1 LWFTEDGE
9 ETGNEIG
16 KAVLGFN
23 PAAKNQAQQAT
34 PIRLGT
40 SGSNVKDISIG
51 STTYCCTGTLGS
63 LVQDA
68 SGNTYILSNNH
79 VLARSN
85 AAQIGEQI
93 MQRGYTDTVPKCSTT
108 GTIIVAKLSTFVPLI
123 FGSQNVNVVDAA
135 IAQTLPGQVDP
146 AGSVLGIGTISTATV
161 KARLGMRV
169 EKAGRTTGLT
179 SGSIDT
185 VNFTSFSSYSQY
197 CGGPATQVATFAS
210 QFRIVPLTTS
220 REGDSGSLIVK
231 VTPAGQHPNPVGLLY
246 AGDSTGRTVA
256 NPIVSVLHQLSSRL
270 GSTVS
275 FVGTAPSLAELA
287 ALAADKPDPEVE
299 AVSRVKNHYDDYLFS
314 LPEVVGHG
322 VSYSKTGSGRL
333 VIRLCL
339 RKATDVALRT
349 APTSLEGV
357 PVETEETGEYRAIQ
371 NCATALAA
379 ISKN

>member
-1 LWFTEDGE
+1 
-9 ETGNEIG
+9 
-16 KAVLGFN
+16 
-23 PAAKNQAQQAT
+23 
-34 PIRLGT
+34 
-40 SGSNVKDISIG
+40 
-51 STTYCCTGTLGS
+51 
-63 LVQDA
+63 
-68 SGNTYILSNNH
+68 
-79 VLARSN
+79 
-85 AAQIGEQI
+85 
-93 MQRGYTDTVPKCSTT
+93 
-108 GTIIVAKLSTFVPLI
+108 
-123 FGSQNVNVVDAA
+123 
-135 IAQTLPGQVDP
+135 
-146 AGSVLGIGTISTATV
+146 
-161 KARLGMRV
+161 
-169 EKAGRTTGLT
+169 
-179 SGSIDT
+179 
-185 VNFTSFSSYSQY
+185 
-197 CGGPATQVATFAS
+197 
-210 QFRIVPLTTS
+210 VPLTTS